1 MAASKEVL
9 MEAIKKLEIQND
21 TLRKEFRQVCCDSPR
36 GKDILAKI
44 ARNDSMILDYQFQ
57 IKYD

>member
-1 MAASKEVL
+1 
-9 MEAIKKLEIQND
+9 MEAIKKLEIQNE
-21 TLRKEFRQVCCDSPR
+21 TLRKEFRQVHCDSPR

-44 ARNDSMILDYQFQ
+44 TRNESMILDYQFQ